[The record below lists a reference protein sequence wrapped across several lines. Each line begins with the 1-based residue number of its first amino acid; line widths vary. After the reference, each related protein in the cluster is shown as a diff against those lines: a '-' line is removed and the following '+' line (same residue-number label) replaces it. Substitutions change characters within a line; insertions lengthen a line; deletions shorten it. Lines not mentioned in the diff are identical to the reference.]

1 MSKHTLHPLTE
12 KINKKQKAIA
22 KQSRSIALRW
32 LAQTFP
38 HAFDDTTSIHPL
50 KLGIMHDILAHE
62 ETNKA
67 IGISKTKLREAV
79 TLFTRRIDYL
89 TCLKAREM
97 RIDLNGNPTVLVSEE
112 EAEQAA
118 AKIRKQIEKS
128 AKLARLHSDA
138 LEVTAVKSTS
148 KSPARFT
155 LDPIPYPNDANSD
168 PRYAMAQPAIK
179 TTPVIVKHKAAK
191 AYDPDAVARLKEK
204 LGLSRNLVSEST
216 H

>member
-1 MSKHTLHPLTE
+1 MSKHNLHPLTE

-38 HAFDDTTSIHPL
+38 QAFDDTVSIHPL

-79 TLFTRRIDYL
+79 ILFTRRIDYL

-112 EAEQAA
+112 EAEQAS
-118 AKIRKQIEKS
+118 AKIKKQIEKS
-128 AKLARLHSDA
+128 TKLSRLNSA
-138 LEVTAVKSTS
+138 SLETTTAKSTTQ
-148 KSPARFT
+148 FI
-155 LDPIPYPNDANSD
+155 LNPIPYPNDTNND
-168 PRYAMAQPAIK
+168 PRYAMAQPATK
-179 TTPVIVKHKAAK
+179 TTPVIVKHKATK

-204 LGLSRNLVSEST
+204 LGLSRSNMLQN
-216 H
+216 